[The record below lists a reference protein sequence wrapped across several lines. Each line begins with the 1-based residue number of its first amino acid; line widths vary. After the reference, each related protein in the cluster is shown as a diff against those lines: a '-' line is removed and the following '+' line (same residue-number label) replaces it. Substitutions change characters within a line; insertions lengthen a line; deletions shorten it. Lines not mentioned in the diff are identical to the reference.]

1 MGGRVR
7 QLRTPG
13 VDSRFH
19 TAHRSGDKREGMDGR
34 DSSGLSSWPG
44 GVPRARALFQESNR

>member
-19 TAHRSGDKREGMDGR
+19 TAHRSGDKREGVDGR